1 MTTKFIYD
9 FITKNKY
16 AVLSTV
22 SEKGMPQSALVGI
35 AVTRDLKIIFDTVT
49 SSRKY
54 KNLIINP
61 AIAFVIGWDDEQTVQ
76 YEGTARIPKDQQ
88 LDELLAV
95 YFEVFPDGRDR
106 KENWKDISYFYVEPR
121 WIRYSNFNEPVQIEE
136 MEFWVDN
143 WLLLI

>member
-49 SSRKY
+49 TTRKY

-61 AIAFVIGWDDEQTVQ
+61 AIAFVIGWVDEQTVQ

-88 LDELLAV
+88 FDKLLVV
-95 YFEVFPDGRDR
+95 YFKVFPDGKDR
-106 KENWKDISYFYVEPR
+106 KENWKDITYFYVEPR

-136 MEFWVDN
+136 MEF
-143 WLLLI
+143 

>member
-49 SSRKY
+49 ISRKY

-61 AIAFVIGWDDEQTVQ
+61 AIAFVIGWEDEQTVQ

-88 LDELLAV
+88 FDELLAV

-136 MEFWVDN
+136 MEF
-143 WLLLI
+143 

>member
-1 MTTKFIYD
+1 MR
-9 FITKNKY
+9 
-16 AVLSTV
+16 
-22 SEKGMPQSALVGI
+22 QSALVGI

-49 SSRKY
+49 TRKY

-88 LDELLAV
+88 FDELLAV

-136 MEFWVDN
+136 IKF
-143 WLLLI
+143 

>member
-9 FITKNKY
+9 FITKKKY

-49 SSRKY
+49 ISRKY

-61 AIAFVIGWDDEQTVQ
+61 AIAFVIGWEDEQTVQ

-88 LDELLAV
+88 FDELLAV

-136 MEFWVDN
+136 MEF
-143 WLLLI
+143 

>member
-9 FITKNKY
+9 FITKKKY

-49 SSRKY
+49 ISRKY

-61 AIAFVIGWDDEQTVQ
+61 AIAFVIGWEDEQTVQ

-88 LDELLAV
+88 FDELLAV

-106 KENWKDISYFYVEPR
+106 KENWKDITYFYVEPR

-136 MEFWVDN
+136 MEF
-143 WLLLI
+143 